1 MAADGGVAA
10 ALASAKKTLK
20 GVAHSNIDTG
30 GQHAWTPAKK
40 PAAAPVKSDLSNVPY
55 SAARKSGLAGEAQ
68 DAGEGI
74 KHRMETEDAARKSL
88 EQ

>member
-40 PAAAPVKSDLSNVPY
+40 PAAAPAKTDLSNAPY
-55 SAARKSGLAGEAQ
+55 SMAHKPGLSGEAE
-68 DAGEGI
+68 DAGAGI
-74 KHRMETEDAARKSL
+74 KHRMETEEAARKSL